1 MTSTIDDFDENFDD
15 IDDFD
20 DEDRGVS
27 GFVVLL
33 IILAMLLAFSFIVWL
48 AYNKGIRQGTA
59 ARDVPYVAADP
70 EPVKR
75 TVTAGGETVTTE
87 PNREVYDRIDGRTPA
102 RTEVLASAPEQPITL
117 DDEDPIAAIAA
128 QAIEDTNGEDIGDAA
143 ARGAKTLAG
152 AGASIADKAAS
163 ATGAVRDKVVG
174 AAPAT
179 NGVRFETA
187 DGKTL
192 TTVIEEATAPAASV
206 TVPPAPSRGVTPV
219 TKTTATRPAATGSSA
234 RSPSSSA
241 QPQGQTRRAGTPV
254 GTHVVQ
260 VGAFRSQAEADQF
273 WGRLGQ
279 RFGGYIDG
287 KSKDIERADLGAK
300 GIYYRLRVAG
310 FDSSDAAGT
319 FCNGLKARNQ
329 DCLVKAR

>member
-1 MTSTIDDFDENFDD
+1 MTSTIDDFDDNFDD

-20 DEDRGVS
+20 DEERGVS

-48 AYNKGIRQGTA
+48 AYNKGIRQGAA
-59 ARDVPYVAADP
+59 ARDIPYVAADP

-75 TVTAGGETVTTE
+75 TVAGGSDPLATE

-102 RTEVLASAPEQPITL
+102 RTEVLASAPEEPLTL
-117 DDEDPIAAIAA
+117 DSDDPIAAIAA
-128 QAIEDTNGEDIGDAA
+128 QAIDGTKDAGARVGDAV
-143 ARGAKTLAG
+143 TG
-152 AGASIADKAAS
+152 AGKIATQTGSQAAAAIADKAQS
-163 ATGAVRDKVVG
+163 AI
-174 AAPAT
+174 PST

-187 DGKTL
+187 DGKNL
-192 TTVIEEATAPAASV
+192 TSVISQATPPTTSSETIV

-219 TKTTATRPAATGSSA
+219 TKAATGGVTTPAASTA
-234 RSPSSSA
+234 A
-241 QPQGQTRRAGTPV
+241 QPSPV
-254 GTHVVQ
+254 ATSSTVRGAVGSHVVQ
-260 VGAFRSQAEADQF
+260 VGAFRSEREADQF

-279 RFGGYIDG
+279 RFGGYLDG
-287 KSKDIERADLGAK
+287 RSKDIERADLGSK
-300 GIYYRLRVAG
+300 GIFYRLRVAG
-310 FDSSDAAGT
+310 FDSRDAAGT